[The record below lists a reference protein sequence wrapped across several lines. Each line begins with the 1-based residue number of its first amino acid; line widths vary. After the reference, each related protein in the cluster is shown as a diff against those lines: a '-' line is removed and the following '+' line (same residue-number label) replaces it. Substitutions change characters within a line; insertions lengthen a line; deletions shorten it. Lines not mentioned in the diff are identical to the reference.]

1 MDNFDT
7 KKNELRQTS
16 RPCNSKIYIYSPDY
30 KNTNLHYKKMVLT
43 KKKYSGHAML
53 NTFYILSEK
62 SLYFLVGV
70 GSYFMFDGE
79 ITSLLLYTYIYKENV
94 Q

>member
-1 MDNFDT
+1 
-7 KKNELRQTS
+7 
-16 RPCNSKIYIYSPDY
+16 
-30 KNTNLHYKKMVLT
+30 
-43 KKKYSGHAML
+43 ML

-79 ITSLLLYTYIYKENV
+79 ITSLLLYTYI
-94 Q
+94 